1 MAATD
6 LSAGFAAV
14 EAFPIRVQGNR
25 VNGGKAEET
34 RLPVIGG
41 GKCPSGQAPE
51 GMPSGQ
57 AAIPPPCAATVVG

>member
-25 VNGGKAEET
+25 VNGGKAEEA

-41 GKCPSGQAPE
+41 REVTFGSSA
-51 GMPSGQ
+51 
-57 AAIPPPCAATVVG
+57 